1 MKNNSLQH
9 MFERIKQAVNKIE
22 NRQLAQDLWYI
33 LGERHFEDFYRT
45 L

>member
-1 MKNNSLQH
+1 MS
-9 MFERIKQAVNKIE
+9 ERIKQAFVNKIE

-33 LGERHFEDFYRT
+33 LGERHFEGFYRT